1 MKIIDIYAGIM
12 CLLLP
17 LAAFGQT
24 EVLTPQANQ
33 KGKYGYVSA
42 NGEFVISP
50 QYDEAKP
57 FFQGKAIVRK
67 GNHFGVIDENN
78 KTVIPLNYN
87 LISPADENTYMV
99 AVDGKI
105 KDGRLIDEKYGFIS
119 TSGQVIIKPEY
130 VEMSEFDRHGLAAIR
145 HKSGKCGF
153 IDRNYHFVIPAEF
166 DYVGL
171 FNNKGVN
178 WLNKGGRPNENG
190 QVRGGRFFLVTAD
203 GNMFIPGEHVAI
215 GYFAPNK
222 ANYSKEWLNSLK
234 PTYKR
239 IWSDGD
245 QSYYFQKKTYLNTTP
260 GSRIPDDMNGF
271 WTAPDPDGYRNGVYD
286 AEGHTIIEPGKYY
299 GALYPDGEISIVIP
313 KKDQMNY
320 LNTRTG
326 QMVLTKNIDS
336 AFGFRNGYAVCKVGN
351 EYFIVDEKGGC
362 CSKGYDLIFPGKD
375 GMHIVSGRNG
385 FGLIGFDGHEIIPCT
400 APDIWPIRDGLCIV
414 KVGSSFAYAGKNGF
428 ATQAIFSD
436 ANNFYQGYTWAKQNG
451 AWDLYDTS
459 FRKITTKP
467 VSSGIYS
474 IESSVFWGKD
484 IISRQYNCYSLKDGS
499 QLFANSYSDVGN
511 FSANRKDVALVAS
524 PDDSKRWGV
533 IDLQG
538 NELIPCMFDKE
549 LALKAYDMYLENDR
563 RPWTAYDTHFLNLRH
578 NPARNKFSLTNKIDE
593 SFWDF

>member
-1 MKIIDIYAGIM
+1 MKITDICAGIL
-12 CLLLP
+12 CLLTP
-17 LAAFGQT
+17 LFSFAQT
-24 EVLTPQANQ
+24 DALTPQANA

-67 GNHFGVIDENN
+67 GNNFGLIDEKN
-78 KTVIPLNYN
+78 KPVIPFSFN
-87 LISPADENTYMV
+87 LISPADEKVYLV
-99 AVDGKI
+99 ATDGKI
-105 KDGRLIDEKYGFIS
+105 KDGKLVEEKYGFIS
-119 TSGQVIIKPEY
+119 ASGEVIIKPEY

-153 IDRNYHFVIPAEF
+153 IDKNYRFVIPAEF

-171 FNNKGVN
+171 FNSKGVN

-190 QVRGGRFFLVTAD
+190 QIRGGRFFIVTAD

-222 ANYSKEWLNSLK
+222 ATYSKEWLNSLK

-260 GSRIPDDMNGF
+260 GNRIPDNINGF
-271 WTAPDPDGYRNGVYD
+271 WTAPDPEGYRNGVYD
-286 AEGHTIIEPGKYY
+286 ADGRTLIEPGKYH
-299 GALYPDGEISIVIP
+299 GALYPDGEIAIVIP
-313 KKDQMNY
+313 KKGEMNY
-320 LNTRTG
+320 LNLSTG

-336 AFGFRNGYAVCKVGN
+336 AFGFRDGYAVCQVGK
-351 EYFIVDEKGGC
+351 EYFIVDEKGAC

-375 GMHIVSGRNG
+375 GMHIVAGRNG

-400 APDIWPIRDGLCIV
+400 APDIWPIRDGYSIV
-414 KVGSSFAYAGKNGF
+414 KVGSSFAYAGKDGF

-436 ANNFYQGYTWAKQNG
+436 ANNFYNGYTWAKEQSG
-451 AWDLYDTS
+451 WDLYDTS

-467 VSSGIYS
+467 VERGIYS
-474 IESSVFWGKD
+474 TTSSLFWGKD
-484 IISRQYNCYSLKDGS
+484 MATHLYNCYSLEDGS
-499 QLFANSYSDVGN
+499 LKFANSFSDVSN
-511 FSANRKDVALVAS
+511 YNVHRKDVALVAS
-524 PDDSKRWGV
+524 PSDKNLWGL

-538 NELIPCMFDKE
+538 NELIPCMFDKD

-563 RPWTAYDTHFLNLRH
+563 RPWSAYDTHFLNLRH
-578 NPARNKFSLTNKIDE
+578 NPARNKFNLTHKIDE